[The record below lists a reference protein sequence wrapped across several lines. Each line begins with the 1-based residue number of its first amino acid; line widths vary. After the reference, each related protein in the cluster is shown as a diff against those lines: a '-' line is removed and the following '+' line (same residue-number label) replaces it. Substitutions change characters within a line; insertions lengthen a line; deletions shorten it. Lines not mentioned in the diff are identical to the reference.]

1 MRVLSIEVFP
11 PIKTSTDICLY
22 DTAIQS
28 SVGEL
33 VIFKIPLPRKLLGA

>member
-11 PIKTSTDICLY
+11 PIKTSTDICKY

-33 VIFKIPLPRKLLGA
+33 VIIGNILNTAT